1 MIYTMKLIYLTAIPG
16 RGGFLLHRVITVFGK
31 QEFKEVA
38 TYCKRKKMSLYA
50 LAKAAIREYIVQH
63 P

>member
-1 MIYTMKLIYLTAIPG
+1 MRFMYRLAIPG
-16 RGGFLLHRVITVFGK
+16 RGGFRLYRVITVFGK
-31 QEFKEVA
+31 KEFKDIAV
-38 TYCKRKKMSLYA
+38 YCKRKKLSLYG